1 MATDDSWTRI
11 RAALLSLPIPPG
23 KEGQVERL
31 CHMLVGAKDPD
42 PKAGRVPPNFRN
54 ATNPT
59 CAKELKR
66 LAGQAGRLAKLARPP
81 LDRAR
86 LGAAARRLTATL
98 RELHQPTI
106 LALADAGFLGGER
119 LALLGIAGRIAQA
132 REGASEDELWLLRY
146 AADCAG
152 RSREGPTGGA
162 HCKSRPINQRVRVIV
177 RILYDQFYNLT
188 GRRPTI
194 TVNPSHLNSPASG
207 AFLYLVRQVLS
218 ALAIS
223 ASAEAAI
230 RTELKGRPVH
240 GRARRGSAKI

>member
-1 MATDDSWTRI
+1 MKAKSTFLAWNVLPSPTWATGSPNDDGPGLPMAAHSGNIRQERRI
-11 RAALLSLPIPPG
+11 IRWMS
-23 KEGQVERL
+23 V
-31 CHMLVGAKDPD
+31 
-42 PKAGRVPPNFRN
+42 
-54 ATNPT
+54 
-59 CAKELKR
+59 KR

-162 HCKSRPINQRVRVIV
+162 PCKSRPINQRVRVIV

-194 TVNPSHLNSPASG
+194 TVNPSLNSPASG
-207 AFLYLVRQVLS
+207 AFLYLVRQVLA

-230 RTELKGRPVH
+230 RTELKDRRVH
-240 GRARRGSAKI
+240 GRARRGSAKN

>member
-1 MATDDSWTRI
+1 MAADDTWTRI
-11 RAALLSLPIPPG
+11 RAALLSLPIPPV

-31 CHMLVGAKDPD
+31 CHMLVGVKDPD

-66 LAGQAGRLAKLARPP
+66 LAGQAGRLAKLAQPP

-86 LGAAARRLTATL
+86 LGSAARQLAATL
-98 RELHQPTI
+98 CELHQPTI

-119 LALLGIAGRIAQA
+119 HALLDLARRIAEV
-132 REGASEDELWLLRY
+132 REGASGDELWLLRY
-146 AADCAG
+146 AADCASH
-152 RSREGPTGGA
+152 SRQRPTGGA
-162 HCKSRPINQRVRVIV
+162 HSKGRPINQRVGVIV
-177 RILYDQFYNLT
+177 RILYNQFYTLT